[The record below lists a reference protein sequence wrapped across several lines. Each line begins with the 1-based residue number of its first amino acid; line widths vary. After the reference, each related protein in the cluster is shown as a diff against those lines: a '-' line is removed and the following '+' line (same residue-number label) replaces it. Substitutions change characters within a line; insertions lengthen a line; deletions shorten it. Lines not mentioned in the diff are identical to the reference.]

1 VPVQARLGRGDIVT
15 FAAGPL
21 KRLLI
26 GPALRSEAQSAQ
38 LLPKWIA
45 LPVFSSDTISSV
57 AYATEQIL
65 LVAGLG
71 GAAYLWLAS
80 PVAAA
85 VAVLL
90 AIVVLSYRQICHAYP
105 NGGGAFAVSQDNL
118 GEKSA
123 LTAAAALM
131 VDYVM
136 TVAVSVVAGVLAI
149 TSKFPGLQPH
159 AAELSVAVVAVLAVV
174 NLRGLKQSGKAFAL
188 PTYAFIVLVFL
199 LLATAAYEA
208 MFGGGVPLASG
219 AGEHLSVSQPVGG
232 YLTVILALRAFA
244 SGATALTG
252 VEAISNAVPAFRKP
266 KSHNAALTL
275 LIIGGLAI
283 VMFAGI
289 TILAEQMKARAYPDG
304 FPSVISQLGAGV
316 WGSHSLLFL
325 VFQLATAGILILA
338 AHTAFNGFPV
348 LASVLAQNRYLPRQ
362 LHRRGDRLVYSNGI
376 LLLAGFAIVLIFAFN
391 ANIDK
396 LIQLYIIGVFTS
408 FTFGQAGMARHWH
421 RLIADCEPDAAE
433 RRRYRVALAL
443 NVIGAVVTGIVVIV
457 VIRYRFLD
465 GAYLVIIAMAVLFAL
480 MMGVR
485 AHYRRISEE
494 LAIGDDAEVV
504 QPSNNHA
511 VVLVS
516 SLNQATMRALGYAKA
531 TRPAHLIAL
540 TVNLDTADTRA
551 LQDEWDRHNIDI
563 PLTVIASPYREIT
576 RPILG
581 YIRRIGR
588 QSPRDVVTVFI
599 PEYVVGHW
607 WEQLLHNQS
616 SLRLKT
622 RLLFQPAVIVAS
634 VPYQLRSSHRDE
646 IPEAITPPA

>member
-1 VPVQARLGRGDIVT
+1 MAFV
-15 FAAGPL
+15 AGPL

-26 GPALRSEAQSAQ
+26 GPALRSEAQPAQ

-208 MFGGGVPLASG
+208 MVGGGLPLASG
-219 AGEHLSVSQPVGG
+219 AGEHLSASQPVGG

-252 VEAISNAVPAFRKP
+252 VEAISNASARVPETQVAQRRP
-266 KSHNAALTL
+266 HVVDHRRVGDRHVRRYHHPRRTDE
-275 LIIGGLAI
+275 GPRVPGW
-283 VMFAGI
+283 VPVGD
-289 TILAEQMKARAYPDG
+289 QPARRRG
-304 FPSVISQLGAGV
+304 LGARTHCCF
-316 WGSHSLLFL
+316 WCSSW
-325 VFQLATAGILILA
+325 
-338 AHTAFNGFPV
+338 P
-348 LASVLAQNRYLPRQ
+348 PR
-362 LHRRGDRLVYSNGI
+362 
-376 LLLAGFAIVLIFAFN
+376 
-391 ANIDK
+391 
-396 LIQLYIIGVFTS
+396 
-408 FTFGQAGMARHWH
+408 
-421 RLIADCEPDAAE
+421 
-433 RRRYRVALAL
+433 
-443 NVIGAVVTGIVVIV
+443 
-457 VIRYRFLD
+457 
-465 GAYLVIIAMAVLFAL
+465 
-480 MMGVR
+480 
-485 AHYRRISEE
+485 
-494 LAIGDDAEVV
+494 
-504 QPSNNHA
+504 
-511 VVLVS
+511 
-516 SLNQATMRALGYAKA
+516 
-531 TRPAHLIAL
+531 
-540 TVNLDTADTRA
+540 
-551 LQDEWDRHNIDI
+551 
-563 PLTVIASPYREIT
+563 
-576 RPILG
+576 
-581 YIRRIGR
+581 
-588 QSPRDVVTVFI
+588 
-599 PEYVVGHW
+599 EY
-607 WEQLLHNQS
+607 
-616 SLRLKT
+616 
-622 RLLFQPAVIVAS
+622 
-634 VPYQLRSSHRDE
+634 
-646 IPEAITPPA
+646 

>member
-1 VPVQARLGRGDIVT
+1 MAFV
-15 FAAGPL
+15 AGPL

-38 LLPKWIA
+38 LLPKWLA

-149 TSKFPGLQPH
+149 TSKFPSLQPH

-208 MFGGGVPLASG
+208 MVGGGLPLASG
-219 AGEHLSVSQPVGG
+219 AGEHLSASQPVGG

-266 KSHNAALTL
+266 KSRNAALTL

-289 TILAEQMKARAYPDG
+289 TILAERMKARAYPDG

-376 LLLAGFAIVLIFAFN
+376 LLLAGFAIALIFVFN

-408 FTFGQAGMARHWH
+408 FTFGQAGMVRHWQ
-421 RLIADCEPDAAE
+421 RLIADTDPGTAE
-433 RRRYRVALAL
+433 RRRYRLALAL
-443 NVIGAVVTGIVVIV
+443 NAIGAVATGVVVVV

-480 MMGVR
+480 MKGIR
-485 AHYRRISEE
+485 AHYRRVSEE
-494 LAIGDDAEVV
+494 LALSADDGVV
-504 QPSNNHA
+504 RPSNNHA

-516 SLNQATMRALGYAKA
+516 SLNRATLRALGYAKA
-531 TRPAHLIAL
+531 TRPAQLIAL
-540 TVNLDTADTRA
+540 TVNLDDADTRA
-551 LQDEWDRHNIDI
+551 LQDEWDRHDIDI

-588 QSPRDVVTVFI
+588 QSPRDVITVFI

-646 IPEAITPPA
+646 TAEAITPSA